1 MKRPAAMGTVKEVEA
16 DLDRCL
22 AELRRVDRNNTMAMV
37 SIEYRIGRLRERK
50 ATLEGAR

>member
-1 MKRPAAMGTVKEVEA
+1 MTTISEVEA

-22 AELRRVDRNNTMAMV
+22 ADLRKVDRNNTMAMA

-50 ATLEGAR
+50 AMLERGAL